1 MQCPGTCGSREFAL
15 VLHRRHDLQF
25 LARAHS
31 DVRVDT
37 ALQRGNAHEDTD
49 SSNRHYA
56 VPFDQRRAPLSQVLP
71 PGLSLYAVRLRAPG
85 SQSDNNE
92 GSQTDNN
99 EYSA

>member
-1 MQCPGTCGSREFAL
+1 MHENFDRVSVQCPGTCGSREFAL

-71 PGLSLYAVRLRAPG
+71 PGLSQSIRCQSASPRLAV
-85 SQSDNNE
+85 
-92 GSQTDNN
+92 
-99 EYSA
+99 